1 MQESKFKS
9 SNSLS
14 IRVTSFVDS
23 LDLKKSY
30 FLIQKILNFRGLI
43 ISSIHYR
50 NKATKG
56 IKNFVIALCLKKIEI
71 LSILL
76 SFFTFFRVLHGYDKI
91 EMN

>member
-30 FLIQKILNFRGLI
+30 FLIQKILNFWGLI
-43 ISSIHYR
+43 ISSIHHR
-50 NKATKG
+50 NKATNG
-56 IKNFVIALCLKKIEI
+56 IKNFVIALCLKKNRNPINFAFI
-71 LSILL
+71 FHIFSCV
-76 SFFTFFRVLHGYDKI
+76 TRV
-91 EMN
+91 